1 MLFCVTHA
9 SYEIPSDSENH
20 RRNDKIAWSIRLSLH
35 FASSL
40 HVPPRLSPSHLFLLL
55 SHPRADRLTGG
66 DYWNTHQWSSK
77 RLPCPEN
84 CTEHVTLN
92 TDMFIFNKNWTLNDI
107 NVLLCVAATVFPLCM
122 SAFKSTITFSLLH
135 PLIVLINMHFHLPII
150 HAFFSCTH
158 ARIILPSSR
167 WCQWHTAQRP
177 RPTLHHPLLMSCF
190 HNVFDPSCGSFFS

>member
-35 FASSL
+35 LASSL

-122 SAFKSTITFSLLH
+122 STFKSTILHLLTFTSIDCVNQHALSFTHNSCFFFLH
-135 PLIVLINMHFHLPII
+135 
-150 HAFFSCTH
+150 ACTH
-158 ARIILPSSR
+158 HFTQLQVVSVAYCSTASSNSSSSS
-167 WCQWHTAQRP
+167 ADVMFP
-177 RPTLHHPLLMSCF
+177 
-190 HNVFDPSCGSFFS
+190 